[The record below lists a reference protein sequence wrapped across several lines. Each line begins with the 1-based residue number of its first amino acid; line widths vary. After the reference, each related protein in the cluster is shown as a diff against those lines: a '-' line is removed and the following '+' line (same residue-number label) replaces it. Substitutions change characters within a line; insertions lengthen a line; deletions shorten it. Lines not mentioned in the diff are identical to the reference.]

1 MTQRRSSR
9 NAPCPCGSGKK
20 YKHCCLSK
28 GFDWVQDDQGQTARQ
43 VPLSAEMV
51 ALLDQQR
58 QQFRQRFGRDPG
70 PDDLLF
76 QGAPPLE
83 QVEHHLVQAMRQAGL
98 DPALIHA
105 FEQTGLLVSEDNR
118 HLIPDNDLQAWDDA
132 VADYRRR
139 HPPQP

>member
-1 MTQRRSSR
+1 
-9 NAPCPCGSGKK
+9 
-20 YKHCCLSK
+20 
-28 GFDWVQDDQGQTARQ
+28 
-43 VPLSAEMV
+43 VPLSAKMA
-51 ALLDQQR
+51 ALLAQQQ

-83 QVEHHLVQAMRQAGL
+83 QVEHQIAQAMRQAGL
-98 DPALIHA
+98 DPAFIHA

-118 HLIPDNDLQAWDDA
+118 HKIPDNDLQAWEAA